1 MNLFNIS
8 ILFVGLLTI
17 GLVSFQHASAEV
29 WIPDNEFDGYFDSN
43 GIYTVIGAVK
53 NTKNVAIVPTITLNI
68 KDDEKMI
75 SNSYTLSIVDAY
87 KDIPFK
93 IKLPQIE
100 NKNVILE
107 KPDVNFVLA
116 KHNATNIQVI
126 YGSSL
131 VKHADGHTSGVII
144 NNDTVSAYGVKVY
157 AVIYGKDG
165 KFLDT
170 SKNVEII
177 TEMKPGEK
185 REFTMYPDPS
195 LASKVSY
202 YSCFALGEDPTQF
215 LSVYKGG
222 KRVDFAYLTDGYLD
236 AAKFDDS
243 QNSLS
248 FTARNP
254 WPQVS
259 YVNFMIPVQD
269 DNQKFSVYLDG
280 KSANALQSKDP
291 DGYWHLA
298 FNLSPQSSSSVL
310 ISGFEENGSP
320 FLSIGNSGG
329 SSNTSSEQEHVI
341 LPENNFRSY
350 LLVIIPTVAVIVSI
364 IIWKKKT
371 D

>member
-1 MNLFNIS
+1 MNLFKIS
-8 ILFVGLLTI
+8 ILFVLLAI
-17 GLVSFQHASAEV
+17 CIVSFQHASADV
-29 WIPDNEFDGYFDSN
+29 WIPDNEFGGYFDSR

-53 NTKNVAIVPTITLNI
+53 NTENVAIVPTIILNI
-68 KDDEKMI
+68 KDNETMI
-75 SNSYTLSIVDAY
+75 SNSYTLSIVDAS

-100 NKNVILE
+100 NKNDILE

-131 VKHADGHTSGVII
+131 VKHADGHTSGIII

-170 SKNVEII
+170 GKNVETI

-185 REFTMYPDPS
+185 REFTIYPDPL

-215 LSVYKGG
+215 LSVYKDG

-254 WPQVS
+254 WPQIS
-259 YVNFMIPVQD
+259 YVNFMIPIQD

-280 KSANALQSKDP
+280 KSTDALQSKDP

-298 FNLSPQSSSSVL
+298 FNLSPQSSSLVI
-310 ISGFEENGSP
+310 ISGFGGQAQSLLPLGSP
-320 FLSIGNSGG
+320 
-329 SSNTSSEQEHVI
+329 NTSMGKEPIS
-341 LPENNFRSY
+341 LFENNLRSY
-350 LLVIIPTVAVIVSI
+350 LLVIIPTVAVIVSV

>member
-1 MNLFNIS
+1 F
-8 ILFVGLLTI
+8 TI
-17 GLVSFQHASAEV
+17 CLVFFQHANAQV
-29 WIPDNEFDGYFDSN
+29 WIPDNEFGGYFDSN

-53 NTKNVAIVPTITLNI
+53 NTENIAIVPTITINI
-68 KDDEKMI
+68 KDNEKMI
-75 SNSYTLSIVDAY
+75 SNSYTLSIVDTY

-100 NKNVILE
+100 NKNAILE

-144 NNDTVSAYGVKVY
+144 NNDTASAYGVKVY
-157 AVIYGKDG
+157 AVIYGKDE

-170 SKNVEII
+170 GKNGEII

-185 REFTMYPDPS
+185 REFTMYPDPL

-222 KRVDFAYLTDGYLD
+222 KRIDFAYLTDGYLD

-254 WPQVS
+254 WPQTS
-259 YVNFMIPVQD
+259 YVNFMIPIQD

-280 KSANALQSKDP
+280 KPADALQSKDP
-291 DGYWHLA
+291 DRYWHLA
-298 FNLSPQSSSSVL
+298 FNLSPKSSSSVL
-310 ISGFEENGSP
+310 ISGFGDQGQFLLPIGSP
-320 FLSIGNSGG
+320 
-329 SSNTSSEQEHVI
+329 NTSTGQEHAS
-341 LPENNFRSY
+341 LSENNFRSY
-350 LLVIIPTVAVIVSI
+350 LLVIIPTVAIIISV

-371 D
+371 

>member
-1 MNLFNIS
+1 MNLFRIL
-8 ILFVGLLTI
+8 ILFTGLFTI
-17 GLVSFQHASAEV
+17 GLVSFQHANAEV
-29 WIPDNEFDGYFDSN
+29 WIPDNEFGGYFDSN
-43 GIYTVIGAVK
+43 GVYTVIGAVK
-53 NTKNVAIVPTITLNI
+53 NTENVPIIPTITINI
-68 KDDEKMI
+68 KDNEKII
-75 SNSYTLSIVDAY
+75 SNSYTLSIVDAS

-93 IKLPQIE
+93 IKIFQIE

-116 KHNATNIQVI
+116 KHNATNIEVI

-170 SKNVEII
+170 GKNVETM

-185 REFTMYPDPS
+185 REFNIYPDP
-195 LASKVSY
+195 LRASKVSY

-248 FTARNP
+248 FIARNP
-254 WPQVS
+254 WPQAS
-259 YVNFMIPVQD
+259 YVNFMIPIQD
-269 DNQKFSVYLDG
+269 ENQKFSVYLDG
-280 KSANALQSKDP
+280 KSADALQSKDS

-298 FNLSPQSSSSVL
+298 FNLSPQSSSSVI
-310 ISGFEENGSP
+310 ISGFGDHGQP
-320 FLSIGNSGG
+320 LFPIGN
-329 SSNTSSEQEHVI
+329 SNTSSGQESIV
-341 LPENNFRSY
+341 LSENNFRSY
-350 LLVIIPTVAVIVSI
+350 LLIIIPTVAVIVSV